1 MQTRIFTIV
10 LTCCALA
17 MVGTA
22 SAQGRD
28 GRGQDRKGTSATDSR
43 NPRSDPRPPQKWWA
57 DEKIQQELKLTSQ
70 QAAAIE
76 KVFQAS
82 MEQLRVDK
90 DVMDRYQTEFSKLMD
105 QPTAAERDFTR
116 AVNNLEMARYNVS
129 KERTLMLVRIH
140 SILTPDQRK
149 GLETIRKRN
158 DADKNRPH

>member
-1 MQTRIFTIV
+1 MRTRIITIV

-17 MVGTA
+17 IGTA
-22 SAQGRD
+22 NAQGRD
-28 GRGQDRKGTSATDSR
+28 GRGQDRKGPSATDSR

-105 QPTAAERDFTR
+105 QPKAEERDFR
-116 AVNNLEMARYNVS
+116 PVVNNLEMARYNVS

-140 SILTPDQRK
+140 NILTPEQRK

>member
-1 MQTRIFTIV
+1 MRTRIFTIV

-17 MVGTA
+17 LVGTA

-28 GRGQDRKGTSATDSR
+28 GRGQDRKGPSATDSR

-57 DEKIQQELKLTSQ
+57 DEKIKQELKLTSQ

-140 SILTPDQRK
+140 SILTPEQRK

>member
-1 MQTRIFTIV
+1 
-10 LTCCALA
+10 

-28 GRGQDRKGTSATDSR
+28 GRGQDRKGPSATDSR

>member
-1 MQTRIFTIV
+1 MRTRIFTIV

-17 MVGTA
+17 AGMAG
-22 SAQGRD
+22 AQGRD
-28 GRGQDRKGTSATDSR
+28 GRGQDRKGPSA
-43 NPRSDPRPPQKWWA
+43 SDPRNTRTDLRPPFKWWA
-57 DEKIQQELKLTSQ
+57 DDKIKQELKLTAP

-90 DVMDRYQTEFSKLMD
+90 DVMDRAQTEFSKLMD
-105 QPTAAERDFTR
+105 LPKAEEGAFTR

>member
-1 MQTRIFTIV
+1 MRTRIFTIV

-17 MVGTA
+17 VGVA
-22 SAQGRD
+22 HAQGRD
-28 GRGQDRKGTSATDSR
+28 GRGQDRKGPSAADSR
-43 NPRSDPRPPQKWWA
+43 DTRTAPRPPQKWWA
-57 DEKIQQELKLTSQ
+57 DDKIKQELKLTPQ
-70 QAAAIE
+70 QSAAIE

-82 MEQLRVDK
+82 MDQLRVDK

-129 KERTLMLVRIH
+129 KERTMMLVRIH
-140 SILTPDQRK
+140 SILTPEQRK
-149 GLETIRKRN
+149 GLEVIRKRN